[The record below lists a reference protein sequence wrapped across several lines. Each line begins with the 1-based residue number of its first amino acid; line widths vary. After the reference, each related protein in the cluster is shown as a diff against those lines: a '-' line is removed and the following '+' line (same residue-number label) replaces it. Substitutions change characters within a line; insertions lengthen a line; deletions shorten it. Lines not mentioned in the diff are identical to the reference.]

1 MAQKLKH
8 QWSISHNYMAGVT
21 FGVWLKALA
30 ENKFQISPAYAHRA
44 AFITL
49 ACLSN
54 SVAALADSLIYG
66 KAIRNVEL
74 NSPPVFILGHWRS
87 GTTLLHDLLA
97 QDTQRFNFANTYQVV
112 NPLTFLTTENL
123 MTRALPWLLPP
134 KRPMDNMKLKFES
147 PQEDEFAPLLMTL
160 KSVYLGISFPNNEEH
175 YEQFLSFR
183 DAARSD
189 VEAWQNAMLQ
199 FCQKLSLNNQ
209 RSLLLKSPP
218 HTARIRTI
226 LEIFPDARF
235 VHIHRNPYRVFLSQ
249 RHFFDTAGWYTY
261 LQRPHLKD
269 LDERILAR
277 YKNMFDAY
285 FEDLALIPEG
295 RFCDVKFDDLERNP
309 VAEIEKIYQA
319 LSFDNFG
326 SFKPNLQAYVDTL
339 SGYQKNDFNDL
350 DEATRAKVYRN
361 WKRNFERWNYP
372 EIPDV

>member
-1 MAQKLKH
+1 MKEEDIRGNACR
-8 QWSISHNYMAGVT
+8 
-21 FGVWLKALA
+21 ALIHLGR
-30 ENKFQISPAYAHRA
+30 Q
-44 AFITL
+44 
-49 ACLSN
+49 
-54 SVAALADSLIYG
+54 SVS
-66 KAIRNVEL
+66 
-74 NSPPVFILGHWRS
+74 
-87 GTTLLHDLLA
+87 
-97 QDTQRFNFANTYQVV
+97 
-112 NPLTFLTTENL
+112 NL

-261 LQRPHLKD
+261 LQRPHLAD

-285 FEDLALIPEG
+285 FEDIQLIPDG
-295 RFCDVKFDDLERNP
+295 RLYDVKFDDLERDP
-309 VAEIEKIYQA
+309 VGEVEKIYQG

-326 SFKPNLQAYVDTL
+326 SFKPDLQRYVGTL
-339 SGYQKNDFNDL
+339 TGYQKNDFNDL
-350 DEATRAKVYRN
+350 DEATRAKVYTH

-372 EIPDV
+372 EHPDV